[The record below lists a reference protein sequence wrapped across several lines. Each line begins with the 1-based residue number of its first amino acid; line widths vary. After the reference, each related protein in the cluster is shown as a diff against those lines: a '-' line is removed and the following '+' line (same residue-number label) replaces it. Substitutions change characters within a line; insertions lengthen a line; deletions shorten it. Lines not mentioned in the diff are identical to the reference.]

1 MFFALNLIKIN
12 LSFIQVIEKII
23 TTIQA
28 IFSNKKLK
36 NKLLFTLG
44 IFFITRLLAHIP
56 VPVVDIEQL
65 KFIFASSDFLNFL
78 NVFSGGTL
86 SRFSIVAVGISPYI
100 TASIIMQL
108 LGMLVPKIKE
118 MQKGDESERAKLNQ
132 YMRLIAV
139 PIAVVQS
146 IAVIALLNSQNLMA
160 DASTA
165 MMAVVIVTLV
175 AGAMI
180 MMWLGELINEYGLGN
195 GISMILLAG
204 IVSQIPG
211 SVSQLFAA
219 SDSSQLSSILLILV
233 MTVAVLFTVVFMN
246 EAERKV
252 PIQYAKRIRG
262 GRQYGGQKTHLPIK
276 VNIAGVMPII
286 FAVSLMMVPSF
297 LGRILVLAKNDFLVS
312 LGENVTVWFSPTSWI
327 YLLTYF
333 LLVFVFS
340 YFSAMIFFNAE
351 DISEELKKSGAFVPG
366 IRPGNPTRQFLE
378 FVVTR
383 ITFAGALF
391 LATIAIL
398 PSLAQIV
405 TGMQSL
411 AIGGTSILIVVSVIL
426 ETAKQVDSQLLSE
439 NYEKYSQ
446 LK

>member
-1 MFFALNLIKIN
+1 
-12 LSFIQVIEKII
+12 VIEKII
-23 TTIQA
+23 KTIQA

-36 NKLLFTLG
+36 QKLLFTLG
-44 IFFITRLLAHIP
+44 IFFVTRLLTHIP
-56 VPVVDIEQL
+56 VPVVDLVQL
-65 KFIFASSDFLNFL
+65 KYIFSSNDFLSFL
-78 NVFSGGTL
+78 NIFSGGTL

-108 LGMLVPKIKE
+108 LGMVWPKIKE
-118 MQKGDESERAKLNQ
+118 MQKGGESERAKLNQ

-139 PIAVVQS
+139 PIAAVQS
-146 IAVIALLNSQNLMA
+146 IAVIALLNSQNLVVNSSKALM
-160 DASTA
+160 S
-165 MMAVVIVTLV
+165 VVILTLV
-175 AGAMI
+175 AGSMI
-180 MMWLGELINEYGLGN
+180 MMWLGELINEHGLGN
-195 GISMILLAG
+195 GISMILLSG
-204 IVSQIPG
+204 IVSQIP
-211 SVSQLFAA
+211 SAIVQLFTAA
-219 SDSSQLSSILLILV
+219 SGSQGSSILLIAVL
-233 MTVAVLFTVVFMN
+233 TIAVLFMVVFMN

-276 VNIAGVMPII
+276 VNVAGVMPII
-286 FAVSLMMVPSF
+286 FAVSLMMIPSF
-297 LGRILVLAKNDFLVS
+297 LGRMLALSKNAALIGF
-312 LGENVTVWFSPTSWI
+312 GENLTVWFASTSWV
-327 YLLTYF
+327 YLVSYF
-333 LLVFVFS
+333 FLVFVFS
-340 YFSAMIFFNAE
+340 YFSAIIFFNAE

-391 LATIAIL
+391 LASIAIL
-398 PSLAQIV
+398 PSLAQIM

-411 AIGGTSILIVVSVIL
+411 AIGGTSVLIVVSVIL

-446 LK
+446 LN

>member
-1 MFFALNLIKIN
+1 
-12 LSFIQVIEKII
+12 VIEKII
-23 TTIQA
+23 KTIQA

-36 NKLLFTLG
+36 QKLLFTLG
-44 IFFITRLLAHIP
+44 IFFVTRLLTHIP
-56 VPVVDIEQL
+56 VPVVDLVQL
-65 KFIFASSDFLNFL
+65 KYIFSSNDFLSFL
-78 NVFSGGTL
+78 NIFSGGTL

-108 LGMLVPKIKE
+108 LGMVWPKIKE
-118 MQKGDESERAKLNQ
+118 MQKGGESERAKLNQ

-139 PIAVVQS
+139 PIAAVQS
-146 IAVIALLNSQNLMA
+146 IAVIALLNSQNLVVNSSKALM
-160 DASTA
+160 S
-165 MMAVVIVTLV
+165 VVILTLV
-175 AGAMI
+175 AGSMI
-180 MMWLGELINEYGLGN
+180 MMWLGELINEHGLGN
-195 GISMILLAG
+195 GISMILLSG
-204 IVSQIPG
+204 IVSQIP
-211 SVSQLFAA
+211 SAIVQLFTAA
-219 SDSSQLSSILLILV
+219 SGSQGSSILLI
-233 MTVAVLFTVVFMN
+233 AVLTIVVLFMVVFMN

-276 VNIAGVMPII
+276 VNVAGVMPII
-286 FAVSLMMVPSF
+286 FAVSLMMIPSF
-297 LGRILVLAKNDFLVS
+297 LGRMLVLSKNAALIGF
-312 LGENVTVWFSPTSWI
+312 GENLTVWFASTSWV
-327 YLLTYF
+327 YLVSYF

-340 YFSAMIFFNAE
+340 YFSAIIFFNAE

-391 LATIAIL
+391 LASIAIL
-398 PSLAQIV
+398 PSLAQIM

-411 AIGGTSILIVVSVIL
+411 AIGGTSVLIVVSVIL

-446 LK
+446 LN